1 MGIEK
6 KVLKLFIIFLLV
18 FLKNEIL
25 GIVGESGSGKSVT
38 SLAIM
43 GLLPEKNTFL
53 KGEVFFKTQNLLNK
67 SKKDIRKL
75 RGSEIAMIFQEPMS
89 ALNPSIICGLQVSEV
104 FRHHL
109 NYSASKAKKHMLRLV
124 SGIT

>member
-1 MGIEK
+1 MKIKNILKIKKLAIAFGNRKKSTDVGHNISFGISE
-6 KVLKLFIIFLLV
+6 
-18 FLKNEIL
+18 NEIL

-89 ALNPSIICGLQVSEV
+89 ALNPSIICGLQV
-104 FRHHL
+104 
-109 NYSASKAKKHMLRLV
+109 
-124 SGIT
+124 